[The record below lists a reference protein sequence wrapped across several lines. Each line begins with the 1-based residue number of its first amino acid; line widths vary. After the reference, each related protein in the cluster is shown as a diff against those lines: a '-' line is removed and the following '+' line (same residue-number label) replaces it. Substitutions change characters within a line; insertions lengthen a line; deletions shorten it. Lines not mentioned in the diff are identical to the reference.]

1 MHHPFSLLRLL
12 PRIICLIGLALVLQG
27 CSVVKL
33 AYNQAPELLYWRF
46 DSYIDFTDAQAPR
59 AREELARFAQWH
71 RNTQLPEYITLLQKV
86 QQTVAAPAEAPQVCT
101 LFEQA
106 RSKVAAM
113 TLQIEPA
120 VLWLASTVSAEQLQ
134 HLERKYAQTN
144 TEWRQEWLDVSAQAA
159 QKKRYEFFVKRAELV
174 YETLQDGQKAA
185 LQERLA
191 QTGFDVRMIYAERL
205 RNQQDQ
211 LQTLRRIAQEKLPP
225 PQAQEA
231 LRGYLARSL
240 SSPNAQYRRYQEQAI
255 AQSCAVF
262 AAVHNAASP
271 AHRQQAVAR
280 LKGYEDDLRAL
291 LAP

>member
-1 MHHPFSLLRLL
+1 M
-12 PRIICLIGLALVLQG
+12 GLVLVLQA

-59 AREELARFAQWH
+59 AREELAKFAQWH
-71 RNTQLPEYITLLQKV
+71 RSTQLPEYITFLQKA
-86 QQTVAAPAEAPQVCT
+86 QQTVAGPADAPQVCT

-113 TLQIEPA
+113 TQQLEPA
-120 VLWLASTVSAEQLQ
+120 VVWLASNVSPEQLL
-134 HLERKYAQTN
+134 HLERKYAKTN
-144 TEWRQEWLDVSAQAA
+144 AEWRQEWLDASPQAV

-174 YETLQDGQKAA
+174 YDSLQDTQKTA
-185 LQERLA
+185 LQASLA
-191 QTGFDVRMIYAERL
+191 QAGFDAQMTYAERL

-211 LQTLRRIAQEKLPP
+211 LQTLRRIAQEKLAY
-225 PQAQEA
+225 PQAQEV
-231 LRGYLARSL
+231 LREYLARSL
-240 SSPNAQYRRYQEQAI
+240 NSPNPQYRRYQEQAI
-255 AQSCAVF
+255 AQSCATF
-262 AAVHNAASP
+262 AVIQNAASP
-271 AHRQQAVAR
+271 ALRQQAVAR